1 MQQLLGDKATNTDAA
16 FMRELF
22 LQHLPPNV
30 RMVLASTPDIGNI
43 EDLAQLVDKF
53 VEVADLGLRRTFR
66 WVFVNANVHTPIVG
80 ADFLCHY
87 NLLVD
92 MKQSRLV
99 DSVTQLRVQG
109 ILSHTS
115 SPSPSLFPLQSTNIY
130 TSLLFKYPTVFQ
142 PHLGTHTA
150 EHDVTHHIQTNGP
163 PVTARPRRLAPE
175 KLAIAR
181 QEFEHM
187 LEEGIIRPS
196 SSPWSSPLHM
206 VPKKAVGDWRP
217 CGDYRAL
224 N

>member
-1 MQQLLGDKATNTDAA
+1 
-16 FMRELF
+16 MRELF
-22 LQHLPPNV
+22 LQGLPPNV
-30 RMVLASTPDIGNI
+30 RMVLASTPDTGNI

-130 TSLLFKYPTVFQ
+130 TSLLSKYPTVFQ